1 VSVCGPIRKIGR
13 QLKEIKDQKMADIID
28 GKKISEEI
36 KNEVK
41 EEARRL
47 RESRG
52 ITPGLAVVLVGDNP
66 ASQSYVKSKGKAC
79 DEMGFFSVTER
90 MSADIS
96 ENDLLAKIHQFNSD
110 KKIHGILVQL
120 PLPKHIDEQEVIE
133 SIDPKKDVDG
143 FHPMT
148 IGKLVA
154 GLDTF
159 KSCTPAGIQE
169 LLLRSGN
176 DPGGKHVVVVGR
188 SNIVGKPV
196 ANILLQKQRGAN
208 AVVTVAHTGAPTLLP
223 YIKSADILIAA
234 IGKAEMITGEMLKPG
249 VVVIDVG
256 INRVEDPD
264 SPKGYRIV
272 GDVHFESAL
281 KVAKAI
287 TPVPGGVGLMTV
299 AMLMKNTL
307 KAAQML

>member
-1 VSVCGPIRKIGR
+1 
-13 QLKEIKDQKMADIID
+13 MADIID
-28 GKKISEEI
+28 GKKIAEDI
-36 KNEVK
+36 KREVK
-41 EEARRL
+41 EETRRL
-47 RESRG
+47 KETSG
-52 ITPGLAVVLVGDNP
+52 ITPGLAVILVGENP
-66 ASQSYVKSKGKAC
+66 ASQSYVRSKGKAC
-79 DEMGFFSVTER
+79 DEMGFYSVTER
-90 MSADIS
+90 MPADIP
-96 ENDLLAKIHQFNSD
+96 EQALLAKIGEFNRD
-110 KKIHGILVQL
+110 PKIHGILVQL
-120 PLPKHIDEQEVIE
+120 PLPKHFNEQKVIE
-133 SIDPKKDVDG
+133 AIDPRKDVDG

-169 LLLRSGN
+169 ILVRSGN
-176 DPGGKHVVVVGR
+176 DPSGKHVVIIGR

-196 ANILLQKQRGAN
+196 ANILLQKQKGAN
-208 AVVTVAHTGAPTLLP
+208 AIVTVAHTGASDLVP

-234 IGKAEMITGEMLKPG
+234 IGKPEMITGAMLKQG

-256 INRVEDPD
+256 INRVNDPA

-272 GDVHFESAL
+272 GDVHFESAS

-307 KAAQML
+307 KAAKR